1 MNMTAAEGLLTALE
15 RNWDMIDGALH
26 GLDDAA
32 LARCPT
38 DQCNS
43 IAWTLWHMNRV
54 LDTFVHT
61 RLQSQPQLWIRDGW
75 HDKFGMSADP
85 EDRGVGWT
93 AAQVT
98 AWAPPAQQVQIGY
111 YAAVKNAARAYLST
125 LSYVDLEE
133 QRVIPPVAD
142 PRSVAAALGQVTW
155 DNVAHGGQIA
165 YIRGLFDGRGWYDR

>member
-1 MNMTAAEGLLTALE
+1 MIAAEGLLTALE
-15 RNWDMIDGALH
+15 RNWDMVDGALH
-26 GLDDAA
+26 GVDDAA

-61 RLQSQPQLWIRDGW
+61 RLQSQPQLWLQDHW

-85 EDRGVGWT
+85 EDRGVRWT
-93 AAQVT
+93 AAQVS
-98 AWAPPAQQVQIGY
+98 AWAPGY
-111 YAAVKNAARAYLST
+111 YEAVKNAARAFLST
-125 LSYVDLEE
+125 LSYDDLEE
-133 QRVIPPVAD
+133 QRVIPPVET
-142 PRSVAAALGQVTW
+142 PRTVAAALGQVTW

-165 YIRGLFDGRGWYDR
+165 YIRGLFDGMGWYDR